1 MSYPPNGE
9 EMNDRMF
16 AQLKPVR
23 LDELADESYR
33 RRRSDDLAR
42 AFQTTRTPPRPFR
55 RLLMPRRPMLFLTAT
70 AAAGLAAAAVVVVPG
85 LVTDSPRSVPG
96 GHTAA
101 VSPDAGSTEQRST
114 KPVDARSFLLAA
126 AETVAREPAGSGRYW
141 YTRER
146 VFQKISVAEEEYK
159 SALNKLIA
167 DYEGRKAKVKG
178 RDDEVKALDE
188 ELNDEVSKLKARSLP
203 YAAFASYTA
212 ESWRALHA
220 GAKSRSITNQNMKIT
235 FGSPEDEAVW
245 KEAGSPVLLSTG
257 KPKAYDSTEQRVLS
271 IGNPSLTVGKLAD
284 LPTGKKEMERWLRDM
299 YAKSPDRSGPDARSF
314 TEYLPQTALDL
325 LSAPIKPGTRSA
337 LFKVLAEQPGITSKG
352 EVTDGLGRTGVAL
365 ASRFDWPNEGEFEF
379 TLTFDERSADLLE
392 YTIAKVGEPHPVLR
406 TAFEKLGWADRL
418 GRRP

>member
-42 AFQTTRTPPRPFR
+42 AFRTTRTPPRPLR

-70 AAAGLAAAAVVVVPG
+70 AAAGLAAAAVVIVPG

-101 VSPDAGSTEQRST
+101 VSPDAGSTGQRAT

-146 VFQKISVAEEEYK
+146 VFQKLQVAEEEYEATLK
-159 SALNKLIA
+159 KLLA
-167 DYEGRKAKVKG
+167 DYEARKAKVEG
-178 RDDEVKALDE
+178 RNDELKALDQ
-188 ELNDEVSKLKARSLP
+188 ELKDEIDKLKTSALP
-203 YAAFASYTA
+203 YTAFASYTA
-212 ESWRALHA
+212 ESWRALDA
-220 GAKSRSITNQNMKIT
+220 GAKSRSITNQNAKIT
-235 FGSPEDEAVW
+235 FGSPEDEAAW
-245 KEAGSPVLLSTG
+245 KEAGSPGLRSSGEPRTH
-257 KPKAYDSTEQRVLS
+257 DSAEQRILS
-271 IGNPSLTVGKLAD
+271 IDNPSLSVGKLAG
-284 LPTGKKEMERWLRDM
+284 LPTGKEEMERWLRDM
-299 YAKSPDRSGPDARSF
+299 YAKSPARSGPNARSF

-365 ASRFDWPNEGEFEF
+365 ASRFDSPDEGEFEF

-392 YTIAKVGEPHPVLR
+392 YTITKVGAQDPVLR

-418 GRRP
+418 GARP